1 VSAVSAFSAIFA
13 LTYLIKRLSTVFAA
27 ALSMKMEMSLLRCG
41 SCEPLKAGVHATAL
55 GLSALMGL
63 YNAAAWLARREMH
76 LAINAVLY
84 TALTAWEQKHVAH
97 HLAELRRLQ
106 QTAPAEPAVVR
117 VPVTK
122 LAA

>member
-1 VSAVSAFSAIFA
+1 MNMEI
-13 LTYLIKRLSTVFAA
+13 
-27 ALSMKMEMSLLRCG
+27 SMLRCG

-55 GLSALMGL
+55 GLSAVMGL
-63 YNAAAWLARREMH
+63 YNAAAWLSRREVH
-76 LAINAVLY
+76 LAVNAVLY

-106 QTAPAEPAVVR
+106 QAVPAEPA
-117 VPVTK
+117 PAQAPAAAPITK

>member
-1 VSAVSAFSAIFA
+1 
-13 LTYLIKRLSTVFAA
+13 
-27 ALSMKMEMSLLRCG
+27 MNMEMSVLRCG

-76 LAINAVLY
+76 LAVNAVLY
-84 TALTAWEQKHVAH
+84 TALMAWEQKHVAH

-106 QTAPAEPAVVR
+106 QLTSAEPAVELA
-117 VPVTK
+117 PITK

>member
-1 VSAVSAFSAIFA
+1 
-13 LTYLIKRLSTVFAA
+13 
-27 ALSMKMEMSLLRCG
+27 MNMEMSVLRCG

-55 GLSALMGL
+55 GLSAVMGL

-106 QTAPAEPAVVR
+106 QPVAAEPAAE
-117 VPVTK
+117 PAPTPITK